1 MTRFVTALGVLIGLV
16 ALEASAWAMCEVLG
30 TQTYATGTVLAA
42 PPCGTTGGQK
52 TELSTTISGENIGAD
67 RMAVIGDYTTAV
79 ISTAT
84 TTTIKSGPGVIGSCQ
99 VLGGTLG
106 AITVYDNTA
115 ASGTLIAPAFT
126 PTVAVPAPAMLH
138 GVRFSVGLTIV
149 TGAATILQ
157 CSYL

>member
-16 ALEASAWAMCEVLG
+16 ALEASAWAMCEVL
-30 TQTYATGTVLAA
+30 TTPTFAVGTVLAG

-52 TELSTTISGENIGAD
+52 TELSTTIAGENIGLD
-67 RMAVIGDYTTAV
+67 RLTVTGDYTTVA

-84 TTTIKSGPGVIGSCQ
+84 TTTIKTGPGVIGSCQ

-115 ASGTLIAPAFT
+115 ASGTVIAPAFT
-126 PTVAVPAPAMLH
+126 PTATVPGTQILPDI
-138 GVRFSVGLTIV
+138 RFSVGLTIV
-149 TGAATILQ
+149 TAAATILQ
-157 CSYL
+157 CSFL